1 VAVGTPVACIG
12 LAHAA
17 EGEAEVTELAVLPG
31 WRRQGLATSLIFGA
45 AEQLGLRALQA
56 DTDKQALN
64 FFRSTGFS
72 VEGVS
77 GRDAAGEHFRCRLDL
92 LRP

>member
-1 VAVGTPVACIG
+1 
-12 LAHAA
+12 
-17 EGEAEVTELAVLPG
+17 
-31 WRRQGLATSLIFGA
+31 LATSWIFGA

-56 DTDKQALN
+56 DTDKPALN